1 MGFSYLLLVLIV
13 ASTWGFLEVAVSSIL
28 ATLLFN
34 FFFLPPVDV
43 NHRGPVST
51 RFEFQSRTTYAF
63 FRKRIGSPGD
73 RKEHS
78 APIATSCNF
87 IWCSVISGSDV
98 SRWTT
103 NQGWYKTN
111 FSPADISTRAGA
123 RYTFFTGRANDSLQ
137 RGMEWKLARCL
148 LNAGR
153 PPWCAFARYA
163 RRRSVGCLFG
173 WRCSDPFENHSVT
186 EFCRHRD
193 VGNRASLRWSTP

>member
-1 MGFSYLLLVLIV
+1 VGHSLIPLNATTMGFSYLLLVLIV
-13 ASTWGFLEVAVSSIL
+13 ASTWGFLEAAVSSIL

-34 FFFLPPVDV
+34 FFFLPPVGV

-87 IWCSVISGSDV
+87 IWCFVIRGSDV

-103 NQGWYKTN
+103 N
-111 FSPADISTRAGA
+111 
-123 RYTFFTGRANDSLQ
+123 
-137 RGMEWKLARCL
+137 
-148 LNAGR
+148 
-153 PPWCAFARYA
+153 
-163 RRRSVGCLFG
+163 
-173 WRCSDPFENHSVT
+173 
-186 EFCRHRD
+186 
-193 VGNRASLRWSTP
+193 